1 METAHASVA
10 SDFVKCKLDEF
21 FWEWLCLPESQ
32 KIVRQAIQF
41 AKNENSCV
49 ESPAP
54 SPHFSAI
61 RGSSSGRP
69 SPPGSPHS
77 RGCLRDSLSVSSDSS
92 GPPGADWSASVT
104 TPSPP
109 QRNAG
114 VAAATGYESSGA
126 SRPTAARLETEATKE
141 PAEPEAR
148 GVGTSMLALGS
159 KVIPRFWWPKRQ
171 MPTEVLTQE
180 TRQKIHDQ
188 FIKQGLTDIRTSS
201 QLEPIVTEVF
211 GLSKYFVVPIF
222 HKIKVFYDIV
232 DDSAES
238 KSALLAPSPVAI
250 TEQMLVGWCEGRIQ
264 PDDPVLSFFLGC
276 EEGAQLLDRARGFQ
290 HLPHGDP
297 LDTSGS

>member
-126 SRPTAARLETEATKE
+126 SRPTAARLETKPPKSLQNPRLEVWAPQCLHWVPK
-141 PAEPEAR
+141 
-148 GVGTSMLALGS
+148 SFLASGGPSVKCLQRYS
-159 KVIPRFWWPKRQ
+159 RKRQ
-171 MPTEVLTQE
+171 
-180 TRQKIHDQ
+180 
-188 FIKQGLTDIRTSS
+188 
-201 QLEPIVTEVF
+201 
-211 GLSKYFVVPIF
+211 
-222 HKIKVFYDIV
+222 
-232 DDSAES
+232 
-238 KSALLAPSPVAI
+238 
-250 TEQMLVGWCEGRIQ
+250 GRRSTIN
-264 PDDPVLSFFLGC
+264 S
-276 EEGAQLLDRARGFQ
+276 
-290 HLPHGDP
+290 
-297 LDTSGS
+297 